1 MKISICSNYSCLSNE
16 TVHPMIIV
24 LHEDIYVGIIVTSA
38 KSLRDILCY
47 NIIIVDHY
55 NNYMRIIF

>member
-16 TVHPMIIV
+16 TLHPMIIV

-47 NIIIVDHY
+47 IVSWLGQTSKRTAGRD
-55 NNYMRIIF
+55 

>member
-16 TVHPMIIV
+16 TLHPMIIV

-38 KSLRDILCY
+38 KSLFMLYCILVRS
-47 NIIIVDHY
+47 NIKAY
-55 NNYMRIIF
+55 RGTGLSE